1 MKVGIL
7 NVTGYAGSELAR
19 ILAHHPEAEMVAV
32 TGRSAAGQRLAEVFP
47 HLAATDLPIMEEIE
61 ESVDIVFSA
70 LPHKASAEACGPFY
84 KQGVKVVDI
93 ARTFA

>member
-47 HLAATDLPIMEEIE
+47 HLASTDLPITEEIE
-61 ESVDIVFSA
+61 ESVDIVFPRSPTRQA
-70 LPHKASAEACGPFY
+70 PRRAGPSTRRESRLSTS
-84 KQGVKVVDI
+84 
-93 ARTFA
+93 ARTSG